1 MSDQPARTSW
11 LTRLLDRIDDRLSA
25 RADAA
30 AKARGHSITRVRG
43 SRTKAYRNDALWDMV
58 RELNEL
64 SEEVEELDD
73 FDEDVPAEAGEVL

>member
-1 MSDQPARTSW
+1 MSDQPFRKSW

-30 AKARGHSITRVRG
+30 AKARGHSITPVRG

-64 SEEVEELDD
+64 SEYDYEDADEEI
-73 FDEDVPAEAGEVL
+73 PAEAGEVL

>member
-1 MSDQPARTSW
+1 MSDQPSSKSW

-30 AKARGHSITRVRG
+30 AAQRGHTITRVRG

-58 RELNEL
+58 RELNAL
-64 SEEVEELDD
+64 SEDVDLEES
-73 FDEDVPAEAGEVL
+73 EEEVPAEAGEVL

>member
-1 MSDQPARTSW
+1 MFPSQHQSW
-11 LTRLLDRIDDRLSA
+11 LSRLIDRIDDRLSA

-43 SRTKAYRNDALWDMV
+43 SRTKVYRNDALWDMV

-64 SEEVEELDD
+64 EEYEKADEEIT
-73 FDEDVPAEAGEVL
+73 AEAGEVR